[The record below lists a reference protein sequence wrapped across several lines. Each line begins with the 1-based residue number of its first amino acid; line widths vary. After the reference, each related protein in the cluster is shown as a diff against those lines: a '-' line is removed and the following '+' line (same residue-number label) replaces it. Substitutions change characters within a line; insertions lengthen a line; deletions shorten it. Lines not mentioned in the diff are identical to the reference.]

1 MARQE
6 SSAFSAVLGD
16 PIPILSTLILAGK
29 STKTRTN
36 WYWFPSKLIFVC
48 RRPCALLGAGR
59 LVTAVLQHLDFLER
73 DEAAIHHSVEHGQEF
88 IDLLFGIHD
97 FDHQGQIQ

>member
-16 PIPILSTLILAGK
+16 PIPILGASILAGK
-29 STKTRTN
+29 LTKTRTN
-36 WYWFPSKLIFVC
+36 WFPSKLIFVFL
-48 RRPCALLGAGR
+48 RPCALLGVCR
-59 LVTAVLQHLDFLER
+59 LVTAVLQHLEFLQG
-73 DEAAIHHSVEHGQEF
+73 DEAAIHHSVKNGQEF